1 MMSGVERD
9 GSRTKLRLKQLEPPL
24 DMALRDLQL
33 TCGKRHRPVMMDR
46 LEKENRIGMAIDEI
60 PDRLLPF
67 ACSAQVAADVEHSK
81 QSNQQRELL
90 LGCGSCL
97 SQPLGAKIGL
107 LGFRRRPP
115 FGGHQRRTKAGL
127 DREFAPVPLG

>member
-9 GSRTKLRLKQLEPPL
+9 GSRPKLRLKQLEPPL
-24 DMALRDLQL
+24 DMALRGLQL

-46 LEKENRIGMAIDEI
+46 LEKENRIGVAIDEI
-60 PDRLLPF
+60 PNRLLTF
-67 ACSAQVAADVEHSK
+67 AGCAQIAADVEQSK

-90 LGCGSCL
+90 LGGGSGL
-97 SQPLGAKIGL
+97 GELLGAKIGP

-115 FGGHQRRTKAGL
+115 FGGHQRGTKAGL
-127 DREFAPVPLG
+127 